1 MLTDAGL
8 DELVVGAVYG
18 NELVPGVDPST
29 EAFKDPAKPC
39 EGAVTRAHSHFFT
52 ANGQFG
58 SNDFRGQQV
67 DDGPYRVEGDD
78 VLVIGDQR
86 FSYHIDGDQ
95 LNLEPPAFDAATCT
109 TVACRGT
116 AGWTLM
122 VAMPGMTWKR
132 GEIPVS

>member
-29 EAFKDPAKPC
+29 STFKDPAKPC
-39 EGAVTRAHSHFFT
+39 DGAVARAHSHFFT
-52 ANGQFG
+52 AEGQFG
-58 SNDFRGQQV
+58 SKDFRGQQV
-67 DDGPYRVEGDD
+67 DDGPYRVEAAD
-78 VLVIGDQR
+78 VLVIGDKR
-86 FSYHIDGDQ
+86 FTYHIEGDQ
-95 LNLEPPAFDAATCT
+95 LTLVPPPFDAATCT
-109 TVACRGT
+109 TVDCRGT

-122 VAMPGMTWKR
+122 VAMPGATWKR